1 MQIDRLLK
9 IMIESE
15 LNCNNKYEAFRDE
28 EDKTRKTLLHYAA
41 ELGYLYVTKTLT
53 DKCPVLLTMKTEQAK
68 GKKSML
74 AVELALVAE
83 NDEVAAYLIRV
94 MWHERY
100 NA

>member
-1 MQIDRLLK
+1 
-9 IMIESE
+9 
-15 LNCNNKYEAFRDE
+15 
-28 EDKTRKTLLHYAA
+28 
-41 ELGYLYVTKTLT
+41 
-53 DKCPVLLTMKTEQAK
+53 MKTEQAK

>member
-9 IMIESE
+9 IMLESE

-41 ELGYLYVTKTLT
+41 ELGYLYVTETLA

-94 MWHERY
+94 MLHERY

>member
-1 MQIDRLLK
+1 ML
-9 IMIESE
+9 ESE

-41 ELGYLYVTKTLT
+41 ELGYLYVTKTLA
-53 DKCPVLLTMKTEQAK
+53 DKCSVLLTMKTEQAK

>member
-1 MQIDRLLK
+1 ML
-9 IMIESE
+9 ESE

-41 ELGYLYVTKTLT
+41 ELGYFYVTKTLA